1 MISRHHTPF
10 VCAVSVAIAG
20 MLLSQKASAEVPAE
34 IERLMEQ
41 RDDAVERVEVTF
53 RREMRDLRAKYVTQ
67 GRQDD
72 VELIEKVLE
81 GIDPYK
87 VGDPVLGRWLIKAGG
102 EVAMT
107 ELKVDGTAV
116 IGLPKGKVLGT
127 WKRVEDKVL
136 VHRYGVEGVFT
147 EIQVIE
153 GKLIYHIPAKRG
165 KMKLVGEKIADEK
178 K

>member
-1 MISRHHTPF
+1 
-10 VCAVSVAIAG
+10 
-20 MLLSQKASAEVPAE
+20 
-34 IERLMEQ
+34 
-41 RDDAVERVEVTF
+41 
-53 RREMRDLRAKYVTQ
+53 MRDLRAKYVTQ